1 MGEIILSRVD
11 ITLLDV
17 DAIVNAANNSL
28 LGGGGVDG
36 AIHRAAGPELLYE
49 CRQLGGCETGEA
61 KITRGFHLKAKYII
75 HTVGPVWKG
84 GHFGEEQLLSNAYKN
99 SLKLAKENKISTIAF
114 PNISTGVYNFPK
126 EKAAEIAIQ
135 ETSKFLQENPDIKI
149 LIFSIFDEENYQIYK
164 KLL

>member
-84 GHFGEEQLLSNAYKN
+84 GHFGEEQLLANAYMN
-99 SLKLAKENKISTIAF
+99 SSKLAKENKISTIAF

-135 ETSKFLQENPDIKI
+135 ETSKSLQENPDIKI

>member
-36 AIHRAAGPELLYE
+36 AIHKAAGPDLLYE

-61 KITRGFHLKAKYII
+61 KITRGFHLKSKYII

-114 PNISTGVYNFPK
+114 PNISTGIYNFPK